1 VRTPT
6 PTDAARGRHS
16 LGGGSECR
24 GCKVG
29 DRGALGVE
37 GIALLS
43 GQRLGDPDHH
53 HARQTLGLHLVV
65 DLDDLAVDFIVS
77 VFCLAKMQ
85 LAQAPTFAVG
95 EGDLRDV
102 EDDPV
107 TAHVLKSSFELHHP
121 DPFGVKEAILCNGR
135 IGFNHFVLLD

>member
-1 VRTPT
+1 
-6 PTDAARGRHS
+6 
-16 LGGGSECR
+16 
-24 GCKVG
+24 
-29 DRGALGVE
+29 
-37 GIALLS
+37 LS
-43 GQRLGDPDHH
+43 GQRLGDADHH
-53 HARQTLGLHLVV
+53 QARQASGLHLVV

-107 TAHVLKSSFELHHP
+107 IAHVLESPFELHRP
-121 DPFGVKEAILCNGR
+121 YPFGVRGQFSETGGLDS
-135 IGFNHFVLLD
+135 NHFVLLD